1 MALLWRARANSGPAG
16 AASAVNTDDAL
27 AQQEKGSLA
36 MPRKQLLHLSYS
48 ELAELAVRLNETSE
62 TIRNPAVR
70 ADLLQ
75 AAGAVSDL
83 ASIKF
88 GVEEIA
94 DKIID
99 HAFETQS
106 ESRVAE
112 KEEIVEFAG
121 DFMNYGAEL
130 LSLIG
135 KDVEQ

>member
-1 MALLWRARANSGPAG
+1 
-16 AASAVNTDDAL
+16 V
-27 AQQEKGSLA
+27 
-36 MPRKQLLHLSYS
+36 PREQLSHLSNS
-48 ELAELAVRLNETSE
+48 ELAELAARLNETSE
-62 TIRNPAVR
+62 TIRNLAVR

-75 AAGAVSDL
+75 AAGALSDL

-121 DFMNYGAEL
+121 DFMNYGAKL
-130 LSLIG
+130 LALIG
-135 KDVEQ
+135 RDVEQ